1 MLNQVQHDRT
11 GSISTMH
18 THIDEHGNV
27 YTHSHHDDLHHDHN
41 HAHGHSHTQTKNVL
55 NRMAKI
61 IGHMES
67 IRTMIENGR
76 DCTEVLIQLSAVKSA
91 INGVSKVI
99 LKDHMDHCIVDAVE
113 DQNAEALVELEKAID
128 MLLKS

>member
-1 MLNQVQHDRT
+1 
-11 GSISTMH
+11 MH
-18 THIDEHGNV
+18 THIDENGNV
-27 YTHSHHDDLHHDHN
+27 YTHSHDQDLHHDHS
-41 HAHGHSHTQTKNVL
+41 HAHGHTHTQTKNVL

-113 DQNAEALVELEKAID
+113 DQNAEALAELEKAID

>member
-1 MLNQVQHDRT
+1 MKQAEKAKIEKIESSRPHT
-11 GSISTMH
+11 GGH
-18 THIDEHGNV
+18 TH
-27 YTHSHHDDLHHDHN
+27 T
-41 HAHGHSHTQTKNVL
+41 HGHEHTQTKQVL

-67 IRTMIENGR
+67 IKTMVENGR
-76 DCTEVLIQLSAVKSA
+76 DCTEVLMQLSAVKSA

-113 DQNAEALVELEKAID
+113 EHDTEALKEMEKAID
-128 MLLKS
+128 LLLKS

>member
-1 MLNQVQHDRT
+1 
-11 GSISTMH
+11 
-18 THIDEHGNV
+18 V
-27 YTHSHHDDLHHDHN
+27 YTHSHHDDLHHDHT
-41 HAHGHSHTQTKNVL
+41 HAHGHTHTQTKNVL

-67 IRTMIENGR
+67 IKTMIENGR
-76 DCTEVLIQLSAVKSA
+76 DCTEVLIQLSACKSA

>member
-1 MLNQVQHDRT
+1 
-11 GSISTMH
+11 MH

-27 YTHSHHDDLHHDHN
+27 YTHSHDQDLHHDHT
-41 HAHGHSHTQTKNVL
+41 HAHGHTHTQTKNVL

-67 IRTMIENGR
+67 IKTMIENGR

-113 DQNAEALVELEKAID
+113 DQNAEALAELEKAID